1 VYLFKKYVSWPFL
14 FETKNVKFVSFQK
27 KNHFLKRYKLCVVA
41 LPSKRFF
48 FVNHFL
54 KRYQV
59 SLFLSG
65 AENCPFSWKR
75 DEKGWIQGIQGYDVR
90 EDFAITKEFLQ
101 HSFPALY

>member
-1 VYLFKKYVSWPFL
+1 
-14 FETKNVKFVSFQK
+14 
-27 KNHFLKRYKLCVVA
+27 
-41 LPSKRFF
+41 
-48 FVNHFL
+48 L